1 MRIWK
6 GESIVLLNAKHKVN
20 INKIKYYFFLHTCIH
35 KKNNIVLQNKASIIS
50 KWEKINKIK

>member
-20 INKIKYYFFLHTCIH
+20 INEIKYYFFYTHAYI
-35 KKNNIVLQNKASIIS
+35 KKNNMVLQNKASIIS